1 MSPTDFEAMSD
12 SQYLVSLESQR
23 RDETDFNE
31 DVLVEYECEA
41 EQEER
46 DNKSS
51 EDEQNS
57 NGSISVQEIVWG
69 GKGGEEG
76 GEEAGERPA
85 FKWSLLLNGLSV
97 C

>member
-1 MSPTDFEAMSD
+1 MSSSTDFEATSD

-23 RDETDFNE
+23 RDKTDFNE
-31 DVLVEYECEA
+31 DVLVDYECEP

-57 NGSISVQEIVWG
+57 NSSISVQER
-69 GKGGEEG
+69 GGEG
-76 GEEAGERPA
+76 VGRGRRRGKIGRAH
-85 FKWSLLLNGLSV
+85 V
-97 C
+97 

>member
-1 MSPTDFEAMSD
+1 MFLVKMSSSTDFEATSD
-12 SQYLVSLESQR
+12 SQYLVSLESRR

-31 DVLVEYECEA
+31 DVLVEYECEP

-57 NGSISVQEIVWG
+57 NGSISVQE
-69 GKGGEEG
+69 
-76 GEEAGERPA
+76 
-85 FKWSLLLNGLSV
+85 
-97 C
+97 